1 MLARAE
7 PKPPVQA
14 AVPAHAAV
22 PVGAGGVDPAQALLR
37 KFLGDLAKEAAAASA
52 QIGAAP
58 PHAADAGALGAA
70 RNAERKWGKP
80 TQARWPQCRSRSP
93 MYVHLKPAAKENQA
107 DGQSSAMLHAHTHT
121 HTHTHTPA
129 RSHTHTI
136 TRLPAATHTHTHTD
150 AQQRTR
156 TGRAKA
162 TFEEVVEQEF
172 QHGGTAAGE
181 VYDVDDEDQA

>member
-14 AVPAHAAV
+14 AVPAPAAV

-93 MYVHLKPAAKENQA
+93 MYVHLKPAAKENEA

-121 HTHTHTPA
+121 HTPA
-129 RSHTHTI
+129 RSHTHTQSHACPQP
-136 TRLPAATHTHTHTD
+136 RTHTH
-150 AQQRTR
+150 
-156 TGRAKA
+156 
-162 TFEEVVEQEF
+162 
-172 QHGGTAAGE
+172 
-181 VYDVDDEDQA
+181 